1 MTAHPDPDGS
11 RVVVMTGATA
21 GIGACAVAELAARS
35 DILVLVGA
43 RGANRVVPEGVDVLP
58 LDLTSLGS
66 VREFAEAVRGRL
78 GDRSIDAL
86 VLNAGVQVTRTGER
100 TVDGYDVT
108 FAVNHLAHYLLAR
121 LLSPL
126 LRDGAR
132 IVITTS
138 DTHDPTVVP
147 IGPRTLDPQALAQ
160 PARPGL
166 GFRAYAASK
175 LCNLLTARSLAD
187 RAELRDKGIGVIA
200 YNPGLT
206 GGTNLFAFGAASQR
220 LRALTVY
227 PLLRLVGRV
236 NPTFA
241 MGRPERAGTVLAQ
254 LADGSLT
261 PPPGRLYV
269 SLVRG
274 EVTYPEP
281 STLARSDRARDD
293 LWRRSAVMVGLDA

>member
-11 RVVVMTGATA
+11 RAVVMTGATA
-21 GIGACAVAELAARS
+21 GIGACAVAELAARP
-35 DILVLVGA
+35 DTLVLVGA

-138 DTHDPTVVP
+138 DTHDPKVVP

-160 PARPGL
+160 PAQRGL

-175 LCNLLTARSLAD
+175 LCNLLTARSLGD

-241 MGRPERAGTVLAQ
+241 MGRPERAGAVLAQ

-281 STLARSDRARDD
+281 SRLACSDRARDD